1 MESVCEMASGQVR
14 PGDRSTPG
22 GSGGRP
28 FACGGSAV
36 ASVSFVKGAS
46 WDGCC
51 EDMAS
56 FLLLPD

>member
-1 MESVCEMASGQVR
+1 MASGQVR

-36 ASVSFVKGAS
+36 ASVSFGKGAS

>member
-1 MESVCEMASGQVR
+1 MESVCEMASWQVR

-28 FACGGSAV
+28 FACVGCAV
-36 ASVSFVKGAS
+36 ASVSLGKGAS
-46 WDGCC
+46 WGGCC